1 MNTPIQASRSSRRGQ
16 LGAASLFVA
25 LMLLLGGTIIAFFAN
40 RGFIF
45 EQRTSANQYRATKAF
60 ELAEAGAEWALGKMN
75 EQVMLTTSNS
85 CTPTTTAVGASNT
98 YLERY
103 ANPQAAASCAGGV
116 GCFNPPA
123 ITAVTSVL
131 SGCRVSATGVT
142 TCECPSAVGPILTT
156 NPEEGRF
163 SVRIGPGG
171 DPSMV
176 EIVSRGC
183 TNGTAACDPAAPYD
197 TSVANFG
204 DSTAVVRVLA
214 KVVPAVPSGPAA
226 ALTTGSATVTGGNMH
241 VVNND
246 QASNGITIHAGT
258 TVNLTGSTNVYSLPG
273 TPPAASV
280 LDNDPSLA
288 DLTNS
293 SADAFFANYFGQT
306 LTSYRDADPD
316 VIRLGPNVS
325 GANRCTSAGT
335 CGDRVLAIIASG
347 VRNPRFFVEG
357 SVSFNGG
364 TLGGPS
370 NPIILVVGPLSNGSG
385 GDIELRGGVTAY
397 GLFYSAAATA
407 SENWDWTGSG
417 GATIYGA
424 FISRGNFDNASGNMR
439 LIYDPSLWSSAARPI
454 GRLVRVPGSW
464 RDKATTY

>member
-1 MNTPIQASRSSRRGQ
+1 MKTTPYPLVDSRRRQ
-16 LGAASLFVA
+16 RGAASLFVA

-60 ELAEAGAEWALGKMN
+60 ELAEAGAEWALGKLN
-75 EQVMLTTSNS
+75 EQMMLASTTS
-85 CTPTTTAVGASNT
+85 CAPAGTTAGAANSF
-98 YLERY
+98 YDRY
-103 ANPQAAASCAGGV
+103 TNPQPAASCTGGV

-123 ITAVTSVL
+123 ISALTNVM
-131 SGCRVSATGVT
+131 SGCRISATGVA
-142 TCECPSAVGPILTT
+142 TCECPSAAGAILAT

-163 SVRIGPGG
+163 GVRIGPAG
-171 DPSMV
+171 DSSMV
-176 EIVSRGC
+176 EIIARGC
-183 TNGTAACDPAAPYD
+183 TNGTDACDPNL
-197 TSVANFG
+197 TSTA
-204 DSTAVVRVLA
+204 DATAVVRLLA

-246 QASNGITIHAGT
+246 QTSNGITIHAGT
-258 TVNLTGSTNVYSLPG
+258 TVNLGGSTNVYTLPG
-273 TPPAASV
+273 TPPRASV

-288 DLTNS
+288 DLTNA

-306 LTSYRDADPD
+306 LTSYRDTDAD
-316 VIRLGPNVS
+316 VIRLGPNAPVA
-325 GANRCTSAGT
+325 ANVCNSASA
-335 CGDRVLAIIASG
+335 CGDRVTAILATG
-347 VRNPRFFVEG
+347 VRNPRFYVEG
-357 SVSFNGG
+357 NVSWNGG
-364 TLGGPS
+364 TLGAAS
-370 NPIILVVGPLSNGSG
+370 NPIIVVVGPLSNGTG

-397 GLFYSAAATA
+397 GLFYSASVTA

-439 LIYDPSLWSSAARPI
+439 LIYDPSLWSSALPPV
-454 GRLVRVPGSW
+454 GRLIRVPGSW
-464 RDKATTY
+464 RDKATTF